1 MTEHLSKGVGP
12 FGHKGVGELRYLFG
26 RRRVTTPHGRLGC
39 LVLSVVWNELTKH
52 DEKNVFSMIEYTD
65 QRTLFGSC

>member
-1 MTEHLSKGVGP
+1 MTEHLSKGVSP

-26 RRRVTTPHGRLGC
+26 RRRVTAPHSRLGC

-52 DEKNVFSMIEYTD
+52 DEENVFLMTEYTD
-65 QRTLFGSC
+65 